1 MYVRVISRIFFSATT
16 TTTKPS
22 LVPRSVARKP
32 AVPAAKKFQPKKNN
46 DSDDEESDVPFFT
59 MGQQQDTKIK
69 FKSPSFTSSTSSV
82 TVKSNPEAAHP
93 RGSHPSH
100 QYRYQEHVESGQV
113 DYGPATAP
121 YPPPPPM
128 AGPSAGNSNHD
139 LLANQEALERLAG
152 RGNKRR
158 KVGDIE
164 GQIIDVSYDEIKPD
178 ESVWYNNAMS
188 EDMADK
194 PGPKNT
200 VGGKQKRTHQITYL
214 AAAAKENE
222 HKLKA
227 TWATSAANRRASA
240 QKYGF

>member
-1 MYVRVISRIFFSATT
+1 M
-16 TTTKPS
+16 
-22 LVPRSVARKP
+22 VPRSVARKP
-32 AVPAAKKFQPKKNN
+32 AAVQPKKNH

-69 FKSPSFTSSTSSV
+69 FKSPSFSSSTNCTSSSL
-82 TVKSNPEAAHP
+82 TVKSNPDAAHP
-93 RGSHPSH
+93 KGIEPGSHPSH

-121 YPPPPPM
+121 YPPPMP
-128 AGPSAGNSNHD
+128 AGPSAGNSNDD

-158 KVGDIE
+158 RAGDIE

-178 ESVWYNNAMS
+178 ERVWVTNALS
-188 EDMADK
+188 EDLADQ

-200 VGGKQKRTHQITYL
+200 IGGKQKRTHQITYL